1 MIKAHF
7 GVPLSRA
14 AERLNVCST
23 TLKSI
28 CRDLGI
34 SSWPHGHGQR
44 APGASARASAGANAA
59 SGAAASPGPGGPP
72 GVAGPAAARDVPSLA
87 VAPESRA
94 DSAPAHEDAIAGLP
108 LPLDFRLL
116 NMAMAM
122 GHPSGGS
129 GTGSALGIGIDLELF
144 GMDGEGADGAAPS
157 AMPFPF

>member
-34 SSWPHGHGQR
+34 SS
-44 APGASARASAGANAA
+44 AGANAA
-59 SGAAASPGPGGPP
+59 SGAAASPGPRRGPP